1 MSPREGHTG
10 QQAPTSA
17 SLDIFSDEEG
27 ISQIPDLGGS
37 GILALPEKGRLPL
50 G

>member
-17 SLDIFSDEEG
+17 SLDTFSAEEG
-27 ISQIPDLGGS
+27 ISQIPDLGSS
-37 GILALPEKGRLPL
+37 GILALPEKGRRPL
-50 G
+50 V